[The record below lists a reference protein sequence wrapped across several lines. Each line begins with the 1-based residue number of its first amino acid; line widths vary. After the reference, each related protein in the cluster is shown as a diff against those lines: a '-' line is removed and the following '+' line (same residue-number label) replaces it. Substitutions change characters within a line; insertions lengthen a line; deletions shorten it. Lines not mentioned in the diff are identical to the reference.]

1 MIIDTEH
8 GNIAD
13 DEMHIS
19 VGVIASQGV
28 SPMVRIPAPENWIV
42 KRTLDTGG
50 KWTIP
55 RDRVLIQDYL
65 RSTCDTLSD
74 DVQSCE
80 RWHIPGNEYVR

>member
-19 VGVIASQGV
+19 VGVVASQGV
-28 SPMVRIPAPENWIV
+28 SPIVRIPAPENWIV

-50 KWTIP
+50 KWTVTQGS
-55 RDRVLIQDYL
+55 RAVLRFHSKRMRYSAQ
-65 RSTCDTLSD
+65 
-74 DVQSCE
+74 
-80 RWHIPGNEYVR
+80 

>member
-1 MIIDTEH
+1 MIVDTEH

-13 DEMHIS
+13 DEMHIA

-50 KWTIP
+50 QSIA
-55 RDRVLIQDYL
+55 
-65 RSTCDTLSD
+65 TCKSLVS
-74 DVQSCE
+74 S
-80 RWHIPGNEYVR
+80 

>member
-13 DEMHIS
+13 DEMHIA

-28 SPMVRIPAPENWIV
+28 TPIVRIPAPENWIV

-50 KWTIP
+50 K
-55 RDRVLIQDYL
+55 
-65 RSTCDTLSD
+65 
-74 DVQSCE
+74 
-80 RWHIPGNEYVR
+80 